1 MFSEQVF
8 VILKRKK
15 SIALITEWGFTN
27 VLSFENANQM
37 KRSDQDKYLFCQ
49 FLFLNLTSYNQ
60 VQWAKDKCGNVKGTK
75 IGND

>member
-37 KRSDQDKYLFCQ
+37 KRSDQDKYLFLPISIFEFDIIQ
-49 FLFLNLTSYNQ
+49 PSPMSKGQ
-60 VQWAKDKCGNVKGTK
+60 MWKC
-75 IGND
+75 